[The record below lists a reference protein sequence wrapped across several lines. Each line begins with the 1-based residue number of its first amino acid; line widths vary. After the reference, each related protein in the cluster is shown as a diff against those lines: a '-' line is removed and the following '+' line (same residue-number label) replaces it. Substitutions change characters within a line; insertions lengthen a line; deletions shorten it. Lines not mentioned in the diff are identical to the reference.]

1 MSNRFMTDGAGQ
13 ELCAQLDKVIA
24 RFNGTTPPE
33 VTSEDYDSKDFLSEE
48 TGRALADKF
57 SDLSEA
63 VDAYIKKNKASSY
76 YGTCSTA
83 AATGAK
89 EVTCENFE
97 LTAGKRIV
105 VKFTNANSA
114 SAPTLNVNNTGAKTI
129 KSYGTTAGTL
139 TNRWQA
145 GAAVDFVYDGTNWLM
160 TDPAVATGNAFGVVK
175 ATTLNG
181 SANTAP
187 SFYAP
192 TGAGTKGQ
200 VLKSNGS
207 GAPVW
212 TNEAVDIGPAVV
224 TLGESKTYNGSV
236 QTQTVTSVV
245 LSGVTLQ
252 EGEDYIV
259 SGNTGTNAGT
269 YSLLISGTGNY
280 KGMIAQT
287 WEIKRAASSISVN
300 PTTMT
305 IAGLTDLTK
314 TATVTYTG
322 DGNISVVSGN
332 TTVAQASISG
342 TTVSVVGVK
351 SGNATITITLNA
363 GQNYAASSC
372 TINVTV
378 AIPSSVFN
386 DNPWSVVKTM
396 SDLGLGA
403 SIWSVGDTK
412 AVEINGMVGTTSM
425 DTMLWVY
432 ILGFNH
438 NESREGTRRIHLQGF
453 KTAQTD
459 GTDVGLVDSSY
470 GSSYTDGRKV
480 FNVNHW
486 GNYNYGGWAACDAR
500 YDILGSTNV
509 APSNYGSQKSSGATG
524 NNPTSS
530 CATSPV
536 ANTLMAALP
545 ADLRAVMK
553 PVTKYTD
560 NKGGNSNAASN
571 VTATTDYLWLL
582 AEYEVQGTRTY
593 ANSYEQN
600 YQEQYDY
607 YANGNSKIKYKHTAS
622 SEAVSWRL
630 RSPYYSNTTTF
641 CTVYTDG
648 SAINYGA
655 NNSRAL
661 APAFAV

>member
-1 MSNRFMTDGAGQ
+1 MKEVQDRVVQFSNRYKLTEAGTGT
-13 ELCAQLDKVIA
+13 EL
-24 RFNGTTPPE
+24 GTYDFEE
-33 VTSEDYDSKDFLSEE
+33 VT
-48 TGRALADKF
+48 
-57 SDLSEA
+57 
-63 VDAYIKKNKASSY
+63 
-76 YGTCSTA
+76 GT
-83 AATGAK
+83 
-89 EVTCENFE
+89 VQQ
-97 LTAGKRIV
+97 
-105 VKFTNANSA
+105 
-114 SAPTLNVNNTGAKTI
+114 
-129 KSYGTTAGTL
+129 AGTPIDKELFDSIKEDIDECVRYTAQTL
-139 TNRWQA
+139 TDEQKEQA
-145 GAAVDFVYDGTNWLM
+145 RTNIDALGEE
-160 TDPAVATGNAFGVVK
+160 DIKIN
-175 ATTLNG
+175 LNG
-181 SANTAP
+181 SSVSNP

-192 TGAGTKGQ
+192 TTSGTAGQ
-200 VLKSNGS
+200 VLKSMGANQ
-207 GAPVW
+207 APVW
-212 TNEAVDIGPAVV
+212 ANEPVDIGPAVV

-372 TINVTV
+372 TISVTV

-386 DNPWSVVKTM
+386 DNPWSVIKTM
-396 SDLGLGA
+396 SDMDLGA
-403 SIWSVGDTK
+403 SVWSVGDTK
-412 AVEINGMVGTTSM
+412 AVEINGTVGTTSM
-425 DTMLWVY
+425 DTTLWVY

-438 NESREGTRRIHLQGF
+438 NESREGTNRIHLQGF

-459 GTDVGLVDSSY
+459 GTDVGLVDSGY
-470 GSSYTDGRKV
+470 GNSYTDGRKF

-524 NNPTSS
+524 NNPTGS

-607 YANGNSKIKYKHTAS
+607 YANGNSKVKYKHTAS

-630 RSPYYSNTTTF
+630 RSPYYIYSSYF
-641 CTVYTDG
+641 CTVDTDG
-648 SAINYGA
+648 SATYDHA
-655 NNSRAL
+655 YNSRAL

>member
-1 MSNRFMTDGAGQ
+1 MPGYKPQVKTNSGMVDIPIAATYDGNGNNIVTTYAKKTEIQGDVTISLNGQ
-13 ELCAQLDKVIA
+13 EV
-24 RFNGTTPPE
+24 
-33 VTSEDYDSKDFLSEE
+33 
-48 TGRALADKF
+48 
-57 SDLSEA
+57 
-63 VDAYIKKNKASSY
+63 
-76 YGTCSTA
+76 
-83 AATGAK
+83 
-89 EVTCENFE
+89 
-97 LTAGKRIV
+97 
-105 VKFTNANSA
+105 AN
-114 SAPTLNVNNTGAKTI
+114 
-129 KSYGTTAGTL
+129 
-139 TNRWQA
+139 
-145 GAAVDFVYDGTNWLM
+145 
-160 TDPAVATGNAFGVVK
+160 PA
-175 ATTLNG
+175 
-181 SANTAP
+181 
-187 SFYAP
+187 FYAP
-192 TGAGTKGQ
+192 TTSGTAGQ
-200 VLKSNGS
+200 VLKSMGA
-207 GAPVW
+207 GQAPVW
-212 TNEAVDIGPAVV
+212 ANEPADISNAIV
-224 TLGESKTYNGSV
+224 TLGASLTYNGSA

-287 WEIKRAASSISVN
+287 WEIKRATSSISVN
-300 PTTMT
+300 PTTMAIEGPT
-305 IAGLTDLTK
+305 GLTK

-322 DGNISVVSGN
+322 DGNISVMSGN

-342 TTVSVVGVK
+342 TTVSVVGLK

-386 DNPWSVVKTM
+386 DNPWSVIKTM
-396 SDLGLGA
+396 SDMDLGA
-403 SIWSVGDTK
+403 SVWSVGDTK
-412 AVEINGMVGTTSM
+412 AVEINGTVGTTSM
-425 DTMLWVY
+425 DTTLWVY

-438 NESREGTRRIHLQGF
+438 NESREGTHRIHLQGF

-459 GTDVGLVDSSY
+459 GTDVGLVDSGYGNSY
-470 GSSYTDGRKV
+470 AGGQKV

-545 ADLRAVMK
+545 ADLRAVME

-560 NKGGNSNAASN
+560 NKGGGRNTASN

-582 AEYEVQGTRTY
+582 AEYEVQGTRSV

-630 RSPYYSNTTTF
+630 RSPHYNGNATF
-641 CTVYTDG
+641 CTVTTAGNANTDLAG
-648 SAINYGA
+648 S
-655 NNSRAL
+655 SRAL